1 MMDRA
6 RILVAEHDARAETPS
21 DPRRERL
28 GRLTFRAWRR
38 GFREADLVLG
48 PFMEAEGTALSDAEL
63 DAFEALLAEDD
74 HDLYAWIIET
84 KATPEP
90 HDTPLMARLRA
101 FMRAH
106 VSAAVAQG
114 AG

>member
-1 MMDRA
+1 M
-6 RILVAEHDARAETPS
+6 AEHDARAETPS

-84 KATPEP
+84 KPTPDVHE
-90 HDTPLMARLRA
+90 TPLMTRLRA

-106 VSAAVAQG
+106 VSAAVAEG

>member
-1 MMDRA
+1 
-6 RILVAEHDARAETPS
+6 VAEHDARAETAS

-48 PFMEAEGTALSDAEL
+48 PFMEAEGEGLSDAEL
-63 DAFEALLAEDD
+63 AAFEALLAEDD

-84 KATPEP
+84 KPTPEP
-90 HDTPLMARLRA
+90 HQTSLMSRLRA

>member
-1 MMDRA
+1 M
-6 RILVAEHDARAETPS
+6 AEHDARAEPS
-21 DPRRERL
+21 SDLRRERL

-48 PFMEAEGTALSDAEL
+48 PFMEAEGAALSEAEL

-84 KATPEP
+84 KPTPSP
-90 HDTPLMARLRA
+90 HDTPLMTRLRA
-101 FMRAH
+101 FMGAH
-106 VSAAVAQG
+106 VSAAVARG